1 MNKFAYVL
9 LLSSITIFGC
19 EQDGEVLSTINTK
32 TIKTYVIDECEYVG
46 SVVGGNRDFLAHK
59 GNCKFCAERN
69 KRNCQ

>member
-9 LLSSITIFGC
+9 LASIILCGC
-19 EQDGEVLSTINTK
+19 EKDGEVISTLNSRD
-32 TIKTYVIDECEYVG
+32 IKTYVIDECEYVG
-46 SVVGGNRDFLAHK
+46 SVVGNSGDFLAHK

>member
-9 LLSSITIFGC
+9 FASIILCGC
-19 EQDGEVLSTINTK
+19 EKDGEVISTVNNRN
-32 TIKTYVIDECEYVG
+32 IKTYVIDECEYVG
-46 SVVGGNRDFLAHK
+46 SVVGEGGDILTHK

>member
-9 LLSSITIFGC
+9 LASIIICGC
-19 EQDGEVLSTINTK
+19 EKDGEVISTINSRY
-32 TIKTYVIDECEYVG
+32 IKTYIIDECEYVG